1 MSRAQ
6 TIRLAFQLGGL
17 ALGAIVFLLLPFR
30 VAIDFLLGLAAWLIL
45 GGIGERYFRR
55 YATQAEIRADLEDR
69 KNSPG

>member
-6 TIRLAFQLGGL
+6 TIRWPFRSAAWRWRIL
-17 ALGAIVFLLLPFR
+17 FLLLPFR
-30 VAIDFLLGLAAWLIL
+30 VVIDFSWPGSVADL

-55 YATQAEIRADLEDR
+55 HATQAEIRADLEDR

>member
-17 ALGAIVFLLLPFR
+17 AVGAILFLLLPFR
-30 VAIDFLLGLAAWLIL
+30 AEVDFLVGVAAWLIIC
-45 GGIGERYFRR
+45 GIGERHFRR
-55 YATQAEIRADLEDR
+55 NATLSEIRADLEDR

>member
-17 ALGAIVFLLLPFR
+17 ALGAVLFLLLPFR
-30 VAIDFLLGLAAWLIL
+30 GAIDFLFGVAAWLIL
-45 GGIGERYFRR
+45 GSVGERYFRKH
-55 YATQAEIRADLEDR
+55 ATQEEIRADLEDR

>member
-17 ALGAIVFLLLPFR
+17 AFGAILFLLLPFR
-30 VAIDFLLGLAAWLIL
+30 GAIDFLLGVTAWLIL
-45 GGIGERYFRR
+45 GGIGERYFRKH
-55 YATQAEIRADLEDR
+55 ATQEEIRADLEDR